1 MVYSREMLNCDI
13 EKKFKY
19 DNIRYYFC
27 GLLLDLFNLYNIIIM
42 FFLIMFYVWV

>member
-19 DNIRYYFC
+19 DNIRYYFY
-27 GLLLDLFNLYNIIIM
+27 GLLLDLFNLYNIM
-42 FFLIMFYVWV
+42 FFLIIFYVWV